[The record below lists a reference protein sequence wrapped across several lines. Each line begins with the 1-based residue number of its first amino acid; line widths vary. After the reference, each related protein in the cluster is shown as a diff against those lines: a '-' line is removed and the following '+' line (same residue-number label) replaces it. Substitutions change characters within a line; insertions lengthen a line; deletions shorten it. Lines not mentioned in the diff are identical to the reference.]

1 MSNPGTGILLLLVGP
16 TASGKTT
23 LLNALLARR
32 PDIRRMVTA
41 TTRAPRPGEADGEN
55 YYFLDRA
62 AFEAR
67 IKENWF
73 LEYEDVHG
81 NLYGTPR
88 GEIRSKL
95 ETCPIVAKDVD
106 VRGALSLKKE
116 YGNAVVA
123 VFVLPPSMDVLIS
136 RLTARGTEDAAAIRR
151 RLETCKSE
159 IGQME
164 KFDYWIT
171 NDVLESAL
179 GRIEAIVT
187 AETQRMS
194 RRLETEAWIM

>member
-1 MSNPGTGILLLLVGP
+1 MSNSGTGILLLLVGP

-23 LLNALLARR
+23 LLNKLLARR

-41 TTRAPRPGEADGEN
+41 TTRAPRPGEIDGEN

-62 AFEAR
+62 TFEAR

-88 GEIRSKL
+88 DEIRSKL
-95 ETCPIVAKDVD
+95 ATYPIVAKDVD
-106 VRGALSLKKE
+106 VRGALSLKHE
-116 YGNAVVA
+116 YNGAVVA
-123 VFVLPPSMDVLIS
+123 VFVLPPSMEVLVS
-136 RLTARGTEDAAAIRR
+136 RLTARGTEDDAAIKR
-151 RLETCKSE
+151 RLERCKFE
-159 IGQME
+159 IGQMSE
-164 KFDYWIT
+164 FDYWIT
-171 NDVLESAL
+171 NDVLETAL
-179 GRIEAIVT
+179 VRIEAIIT
-187 AETQRMS
+187 AEKQRMS